1 MTDTDKRA
9 AAIILAAGAG
19 TRMGG
24 PKALL
29 EFKGRLLVE
38 RAVETALSGGCTD
51 VLVVLG
57 ASSNDVLKRAD
68 LRSARIVVNDDW
80 AEGMGSSLR
89 SGLQSLEPSTR
100 IDAALVLLVDQ
111 PFVGPQAV
119 RAVLDAWRNGG
130 RLASASYDG
139 RRGHPVLFGREYW
152 PDAARSARGDA
163 GARSFLA
170 EHVADLILVPCD
182 AVADPRDLDT
192 PADLG
197 HPSERVIRP
206 TT

>member
-57 ASSNDVLKRAD
+57 ASSERRAE
-68 LRSARIVVNDDW
+68 AR
-80 AEGMGSSLR
+80 R
-89 SGLQSLEPSTR
+89 PSQCTH
-100 IDAALVLLVDQ
+100 
-111 PFVGPQAV
+111 
-119 RAVLDAWRNGG
+119 
-130 RLASASYDG
+130 
-139 RRGHPVLFGREYW
+139 RR
-152 PDAARSARGDA
+152 
-163 GARSFLA
+163 
-170 EHVADLILVPCD
+170 
-182 AVADPRDLDT
+182 
-192 PADLG
+192 
-197 HPSERVIRP
+197 ER
-206 TT
+206 